1 MAKIFYI
8 HLKDEKQVMGY
19 FFNDKRKAEKEGSKI
34 NDDFEFGL
42 NGVTMGTPTFGR
54 KDVYSGEIDIKKG
67 LLFYRERLTG
77 EVKMEDMSEEDA
89 KSILEEI
96 DGVGAYFPA
105 KLKSGQSNA
114 YIKRQG
120 VNAKGALWSFYYGNL
135 LENRKPAMK
144 YILTN
149 EQFLNEAYHIVTH
162 NKKNI
167 WISDKAY
174 KDLTRGKDVVGYT
187 YDEYEGGH
195 HDVWV
200 IKSDINTIEKSKTG
214 LSKIVDQYA
223 KYESKFTLSQ
233 DEFLKEAKSDF
244 VVYHNQYSSAID
256 EVEKYAKSMGYEL
269 DQEEYGNAYVDGF
282 FKPNDGQTKKDT
294 LTLYK
299 KGKEQKKALHVQIY
313 GMGNKFELNM
323 YIN

>member
-19 FFNDKRKAEKEGSKI
+19 FFNNKRKAEEEGSGI

-77 EVKMEDMSEEDA
+77 EVKMEDMLEEDA
-89 KSILEEI
+89 KSIIEEI
-96 DGVGAYFPA
+96 DGVGSYFPA

-114 YIKRQG
+114 FIKRQG
-120 VNAKGALWSFYYGNL
+120 VNAKGALWSFYYGNI
-135 LENRKPAMK
+135 LENRKPVMK
-144 YILTN
+144 YLLTN
-149 EQFLNEAYHIVTH
+149 EQFLN
-162 NKKNI
+162 
-167 WISDKAY
+167 
-174 KDLTRGKDVVGYT
+174 
-187 YDEYEGGH
+187 
-195 HDVWV
+195 
-200 IKSDINTIEKSKTG
+200 
-214 LSKIVDQYA
+214 
-223 KYESKFTLSQ
+223 
-233 DEFLKEAKSDF
+233 EAKSDF
-244 VVYHNQYSSAID
+244 VVYHNQYSSVID
-256 EVEKYAKSMGYEL
+256 EVERYANNMGYKL
-269 DQEEYGNAYVDGF
+269 DQEEYGNAYVDAF

-299 KGKEQKKALHVQIY
+299 GGKEQRKALHVRIY

>member
-19 FFNDKRKAEKEGSKI
+19 FFNDKRKAEKEGSGI

-120 VNAKGALWSFYYGNL
+120 VNAKGALWSFYYGNI
-135 LENRKPAMK
+135 LENKKMTMK
-144 YILTN
+144 YVKLF
-149 EQFLNEAYHIVTH
+149 EQFINESKVNKGKIHKAAKQASYPVTLVVIDGKEVCHQELVETPMAVPAAVSVLKDKYPNCKIHVESKDGEVVFVQEGLTKDQLRGLAYLHSEQDPRKI
-162 NKKNI
+162 
-167 WISDKAY
+167 
-174 KDLTRGKDVVGYT
+174 KDLQKAIGKDFSDNFSSTLRSMLV
-187 YDEYEGGH
+187 
-195 HDVWV
+195 DV
-200 IKSDINTIEKSKTG
+200 KK
-214 LSKIVDQYA
+214 
-223 KYESKFTLSQ
+223 
-233 DEFLKEAKSDF
+233 
-244 VVYHNQYSSAID
+244 
-256 EVEKYAKSMGYEL
+256 
-269 DQEEYGNAYVDGF
+269 
-282 FKPNDGQTKKDT
+282 KKDGT
-294 LTLYK
+294 FVAIVKEHPSKYNDKKPK
-299 KGKEQKKALHVQIY
+299 KGEKEMSIGLTWNAMFY
-313 GMGNKFELNM
+313 
-323 YIN
+323 